1 MLKRMSKLEQVLQ
14 ALTWTLEYIDAL
26 PSDVIAELPAMPGFD
41 RDYVDELIYEVKE
54 NFNP

>member
-26 PSDVIAELPAMPGFD
+26 PSDVVAELPAMPGFD

-54 NFNP
+54 NFNL